1 MPRPV
6 HFEIHASDPQRAIA
20 FYAGLF
26 GWEFKNWGGPM
37 EYWLVTTGPDGQP
50 GINGGLIK
58 RQGDPPVDMAAV
70 NAYVCTIDVGD
81 IDAYMKKAASAG
93 APGCAQDGDSRGRL
107 ALLLQGHRG
116 KHLRHDA
123 ERSVGEVRICVSECA
138 RGQDKR
144 WAESTASGGVKRWR
158 RGGASVI
165 DVRSA
170 LTQSTIR
177 QSIQRASGSTPALP
191 T

>member
-58 RQGDPPVDMAAV
+58 RQGDPPIDMAAV
-70 NAYVCTIDVGD
+70 NAYVCTIDVPD

-93 APGCAQDGDSRGRL
+93 APL
-107 ALLLQGHRG
+107 AVPKMAIPG
-116 KHLRHDA
+116 
-123 ERSVGEVRICVSECA
+123 VGWLCYFKDTEGNIF
-138 RGQDKR
+138 GM
-144 WAESTASGGVKRWR
+144 
-158 RGGASVI
+158 
-165 DVRSA
+165 
-170 LTQSTIR
+170 TQSDP
-177 QSIQRASGSTPALP
+177 SAK
-191 T
+191 